1 MSEVTPC
8 SLMRK
13 NVLENSIV
21 HYHGS
26 VESQIEHLKKYKG
39 KEGTFIKKY
48 LIGEEF
54 NMNEWKVTWDAI
66 KKDVWGFVGKPL
78 VLTPDMDHPLVK
90 DQEDYKVGEIIDV
103 GIDELKRT
111 AWQVSQITDP
121 TVVELIKAGKI
132 RYGSPTVLTYSQAT
146 TKRANL
152 GNGKVQTTLE
162 RFIPAHDALV
172 ADPAYGKEVDKIPA
186 ICDGTGEGCGLKLLE
201 VSASRK
207 DMSAEINSDNTNQLT
222 IVPFAIKAIKK
233 HFKGSTINEIVGY
246 IKSADSSKLESC
258 VSRKIKI
265 ITDEDPKMKND
276 QVVAIAYSYCRKSKS
291 ADIENLIAE
300 DIGED
305 IFAIKEQL
313 ETEIKLKDE
322 ISHQIGDVKTKLKQ
336 ITA

>member
-1 MSEVTPC
+1 
-8 SLMRK
+8 MRQ
-13 NVLENSIV
+13 NVLQNSII
-21 HYHGS
+21 HFHGAI
-26 VESQIEHLKKYKG
+26 EAKIEHLKNYDG
-39 KEGTFIKKY
+39 REGTFIKKY

-78 VLTPDMDHPLVK
+78 VLTPDMDHPSVK

-111 AWQVSQITDP
+111 AWQVSEITVP
-121 TVVELIKAGKI
+121 KVAEMIREGKI
-132 RYGSPTVLTYSQAT
+132 KYGSPTVLTYSQNT
-146 TKRANL
+146 TKRAKL
-152 GNGKVQTTLE
+152 GNGKTQTTLE

-201 VSASRK
+201 VSASVQK
-207 DMSAEINSDNTNQLT
+207 DAEINSDNINQLT
-222 IVPFAIKAIKK
+222 IVPFARKAIKK

-246 IKSADSSKLESC
+246 IKNADSSKLKSC
-258 VSRKIKI
+258 VSRKIRI
-265 ITDEDPKMKND
+265 ISDEDPKTPND
-276 QVVAIAYSYCRKSKS
+276 KVVAMAYSYCRKSKS

-313 ETEIKLKDE
+313 ELEIELKDQLSHE
-322 ISHQIGDVKTKLKQ
+322 ISNVKTKLKQ